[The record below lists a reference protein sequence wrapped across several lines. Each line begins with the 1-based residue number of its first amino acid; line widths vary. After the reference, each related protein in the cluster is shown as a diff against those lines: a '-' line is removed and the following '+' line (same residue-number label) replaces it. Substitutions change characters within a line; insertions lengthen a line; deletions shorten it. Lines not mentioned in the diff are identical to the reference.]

1 MFDYVWLIPVF
12 PAIGF
17 LLNGFFGRRFERKT
31 VGWVAC
37 SALGL
42 SFFTSILIFF
52 ELIGRPP
59 TERHFEKVL
68 FDWVV
73 SGSFQTVIGY
83 QIDPLSILM
92 ALVVSGVSF
101 FIHIYS
107 VGYMHDDPGYPRYF
121 TYLNLFVFMM
131 LNLVLANNFLLM
143 FVGWEGV
150 GLCSYLLIGFWFEK
164 DSAANAGKKAFVVNR
179 VGDFGFLLGMFL
191 LFTSLG
197 KQGIWTLN
205 FAEVFKNAH
214 LLDTG
219 TVTAIT
225 ILLFIGACG
234 KSAQIPLYVW
244 LPDAMEGP
252 TPVSSLIH
260 AATMVTAGVYMI
272 ARCNV
277 LYSMAPVSMLIVAI
291 VGVATA
297 IYTASIGICQN
308 DIKKVL
314 AYSTISQ
321 LGYMFLGVGV
331 GAFSAGIFHLMTHA
345 FFKGLLFLG
354 AGSVMHALSGELD
367 MRKMGGLWKK
377 IPITFRTF
385 GIATL
390 AIAGVPGLSGFF
402 SKDEILWQAFS
413 SSHGHFLLWAVAAVA
428 AGMTAFYMF
437 RALFMT
443 FFGKSRVDEH
453 VKHHIHES
461 PKIMTVPLI
470 ILAFLSI
477 VGGYVGVPHVL
488 NGANH
493 IHEFLAPVLGG
504 GAESAKAHAGVTFVS
519 QAWASGGGS
528 GGHSATLEY
537 IMMAI
542 SVVIAFIGIGIAYV
556 FYVKNPA
563 LPKLAAEKLKGL
575 YKLVLNKYYVDE
587 LYEVLFIKSLK
598 GLGTG
603 LWRGFDEFIIDGTV
617 NGIAY
622 LIGWISGVMRRMQT
636 GLVQNYAFSMII
648 GGVILAGYYIVR
660 AIFY

>member
-1 MFDYVWLIPVF
+1 LI
-12 PAIGF
+12 
-17 LLNGFFGRRFERKT
+17 NGFFGKRYSKAA
-31 VGWVAC
+31 VGWVGC

-42 SFFTSILIFF
+42 SFFTSVLVFF

-59 TERHFEKVL
+59 TERLFEKVI

-73 SGSFQTVIGY
+73 SGNLQTVVGY

-92 ALVVSGVSF
+92 ALVVTGVSF

-107 VGYMHDDPGYPRYF
+107 VGYMHDDPGFPRYF

-131 LNLVLANNFLLM
+131 LNLILANNFLLM

-197 KQGIWTLN
+197 KQGVWSLDFT
-205 FAEVFKNAH
+205 EVFANASK
-214 LLDTG
+214 LDTA

-225 ILLFIGACG
+225 LLLFVGATG

-277 LYSMAPVSMLIVAI
+277 LYSMAPISMAIVAI

-321 LGYMFLGVGV
+321 LGYMFVGVGV
-331 GAFSAGIFHLMTHA
+331 GAYSAGIFHLMTHA

-354 AGSVMHALSGELD
+354 AGSIMHALSGELD
-367 MRKMGGLWKK
+367 MRKMGGLRKM
-377 IPITFRTF
+377 IPVTFWTF
-385 GIATL
+385 FIATL
-390 AIAGVPGLSGFF
+390 AIAGIPGLSGFF

-413 SSHGHFLLWAVAAVA
+413 SSHGHFLLWLVGAVA

-437 RALFMT
+437 RALFLT
-443 FFGKSRVDEH
+443 FWGECRADEH

-461 PKIMTVPLI
+461 PRIMTVPLMV
-470 ILAFLSI
+470 LAIASVL
-477 VGGYVGVPHVL
+477 GGYLGVPHL
-488 NGANH
+488 LGGANH

-504 GAESAKAHAGVTFVS
+504 AEPAKAHAGITLLS
-519 QAWASGGGS
+519 QAWASGGGA
-528 GGHSATLEY
+528 GGHSAALEFL
-537 IMMAI
+537 MMAV
-542 SVVIAFIGIGIAYV
+542 SVVIALSGIGIAYL

-563 LPKLAAEKLKGL
+563 LPKQFAENFRGL
-575 YKLVLNKYYVDE
+575 YKLVFNKYYIDE
-587 LYEVLFIKSLK
+587 LYETLFVKSLK
-598 GLGTG
+598 GLGIG
-603 LWRGFDEFIIDGTV
+603 LWKGFDDFIIDGTV

-622 LIGWISGVMRRMQT
+622 LVGWISSVLRRIQT

-648 GGVILAGYYIVR
+648 GGVILAVYYIMR
-660 AIFY
+660 AVFF

>member
-1 MFDYVWLIPVF
+1 LI
-12 PAIGF
+12 
-17 LLNGFFGRRFERKT
+17 NGFFGKRYSKAA
-31 VGWVAC
+31 VGWVGC

-42 SFFTSILIFF
+42 SFFTSVLVFF

-59 TERHFEKVL
+59 TERLFEKVI

-73 SGSFQTVIGY
+73 SGNLQTVVGY

-92 ALVVSGVSF
+92 ALVVTGVSF

-107 VGYMHDDPGYPRYF
+107 VGYMHDDPGFPRYF

-131 LNLVLANNFLLM
+131 LNLILANNFLLM

-164 DSAANAGKKAFVVNR
+164 DSAANAGKKAFIVNR

-197 KQGIWTLN
+197 KQGVWSLDFT
-205 FAEVFKNAH
+205 EVFANASK
-214 LLDTG
+214 LDTA

-225 ILLFIGACG
+225 LLLFVGATG

-277 LYSMAPVSMLIVAI
+277 LYSMAPISMAIVAI

-321 LGYMFLGVGV
+321 LGYMFVGVGV
-331 GAFSAGIFHLMTHA
+331 GAYSAGIFHLMTHA

-354 AGSVMHALSGELD
+354 AGSIMHALSGELD
-367 MRKMGGLWKK
+367 MRKMGGLRKM
-377 IPITFRTF
+377 IPVTFWTF
-385 GIATL
+385 FIATL
-390 AIAGVPGLSGFF
+390 AIAGIPGLSGFF

-413 SSHGHFLLWAVAAVA
+413 SSHGHFLLWLVGAVA

-437 RALFMT
+437 RALFLT
-443 FFGKSRVDEH
+443 FWGECRADEH

-461 PKIMTVPLI
+461 PRIMTVPLMV
-470 ILAFLSI
+470 LAIASVL
-477 VGGYVGVPHVL
+477 GGYLGVPHL
-488 NGANH
+488 LGGANH

-504 GAESAKAHAGVTFVS
+504 AEPAKAHAGITLLS
-519 QAWASGGGS
+519 QAWASGGGA
-528 GGHSATLEY
+528 GGHSAALEFL
-537 IMMAI
+537 MMAV
-542 SVVIAFIGIGIAYV
+542 SVVIALSGIGIAYL

-563 LPKLAAEKLKGL
+563 LPKQFAENFRGL
-575 YKLVLNKYYVDE
+575 YKLVFNKYYIDE
-587 LYEVLFIKSLK
+587 LYETLFVKSLK
-598 GLGTG
+598 GLGIG
-603 LWRGFDEFIIDGTV
+603 LWKGFDDFIIDGTV

-622 LIGWISGVMRRMQT
+622 LVGWISSVLRRIQT
-636 GLVQNYAFSMII
+636 GLVQNYAFSMIL
-648 GGVILAGYYIVR
+648 GGVILAVYYMMR
-660 AIFY
+660 AVFF